1 MSFRLIFLAGAVLV
15 LVAAPGASAQ
25 GRPGGGAGNQ
35 PVATAVTMV
44 QPLQFGTLVP
54 AITEQVTIGEAW
66 RRGELRLEGSGNLEI
81 RMVLPTQMTS
91 TTGAVIPLTFAL
103 GDGGVLLDGTTQ
115 VTAFDPNQTVR
126 VNFRKNAP
134 GASLFLGGRA
144 LPATTQPAGSYR
156 ATVVVVLAPNNF

>member
-1 MSFRLIFLAGAVLV
+1 M
-15 LVAAPGASAQ
+15 AASAMSAQ
-25 GRPGGGAGNQ
+25 GGPGGGGNQ
-35 PVATAVTMV
+35 PFATAVTTV
-44 QPLQFGTLVP
+44 QPLQFGQLVP
-54 AITEQVTIGEAW
+54 ALTEQVTIGEAW
-66 RRGELRLEGSGNLEI
+66 RRGELRLEGSGNLEV

-91 TTGAVIPLTFAL
+91 MNGGVIPLAFAL

-126 VNFRKNAP
+126 VNFKKNAP

-144 LPATTQPAGSYR
+144 TPAATQAAGSYS